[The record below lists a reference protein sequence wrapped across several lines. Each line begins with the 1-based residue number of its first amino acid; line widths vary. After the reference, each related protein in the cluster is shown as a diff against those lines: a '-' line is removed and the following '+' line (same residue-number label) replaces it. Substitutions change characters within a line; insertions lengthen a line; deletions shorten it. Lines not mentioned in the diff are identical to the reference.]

1 MHIPSLNPKTLVLSL
16 VLSAVLGAVLAACQT
31 VPSPEISHTK
41 SARLLP
47 VYAVTTRA
55 LDKPEG
61 AIFSGERDVNA
72 HMVRHVVSLPPN
84 RVEGDVNFAK
94 TEADSKRDEHFML
107 HATQEPMST
116 DLFTQR
122 ILKERGKRRVVLF
135 IHGYNNTY
143 RDALYRMSQVYDDA
157 GLTDLPVL
165 FSFASRG
172 KVLDYGYDE
181 DSASM
186 ARSALAH
193 IIERLMTATHGQL
206 DIVAHSMGNW
216 LAVEALKEVALKH
229 PTIKQHIGTLILA
242 SPDIDADVFSTQWP
256 LIAGLAHE
264 TILVCN
270 PNDKALKASSRVGGE
285 KPRLGNLDPCVQT
298 AQQRFKG
305 LKVIDA
311 SPFDETSVDRLRHNP
326 AANRALIER
335 FALHMK
341 KGNSLSKPSAG
352 NAVENLEAATGG
364 LFDGVIGLLPRAVG
378 QGTVPR

>member
-1 MHIPSLNPKTLVLSL
+1 MRPSFKLAGMFVLFITWGMA
-16 VLSAVLGAVLAACQT
+16 LSACQT
-31 VPSPEISHTK
+31 LPSHEMASKP
-41 SARLLP
+41 ARLLP

-55 LDKPEG
+55 LDTNEG
-61 AIFSGERDVNA
+61 HVFSGERDASA
-72 HMVRHVVSLPPN
+72 HMMRHEVSLPPA
-84 RVEGDVNFAK
+84 RVEGVVNIAS
-94 TEADSKRDEHFML
+94 TEAESKRDEHFML
-107 HATQEPMST
+107 HATQGPMST
-116 DLFTQR
+116 DAFTRR
-122 ILKERGKRRVVLF
+122 IMNERGKRRVVLF

-143 RDALYRMSQVYDDA
+143 RDALYRMAQVYDDA

-186 ARSALAH
+186 ARPALAH
-193 IIERLMTATHGQL
+193 IIEKLMIATNGQL

-229 PTIKQHIGTLILA
+229 PHTKPRIGTLILA

-256 LIAGLAHE
+256 RIAPLSHE

-270 PNDKALKASSRVGGE
+270 PNDKALKASTRVGGE

-311 SPFDETSVDRLRHNP
+311 SPFDGESRDRLRHNP
-326 AANRALIER
+326 GANSALIER

-341 KGNSLSKPSAG
+341 KGNQLTKPNAG
-352 NAVENLEAATGG
+352 NAIENLEASTAG
-364 LFDGVIGLLPRAVG
+364 LFDGVIGILPRAIG
-378 QGTVPR
+378 QGSAPR